1 MISLLITEDEA
12 NTLVG
17 LLESL
22 RAHALEQTREYV
34 DPRHLFNQ
42 VATKQYHVASA
53 VLYKIKLAKETVGNS
68 LPSNLTPNE

>member
-12 NTLVG
+12 NTLMG

-22 RAHALEQTREYV
+22 RAHALEQTKEYP

-42 VATKQYHVASA
+42 VATKQYKIAEALIS
-53 VLYKIKLAKETVGNS
+53 KIKFGQGKGG
-68 LPSNLTPNE
+68 